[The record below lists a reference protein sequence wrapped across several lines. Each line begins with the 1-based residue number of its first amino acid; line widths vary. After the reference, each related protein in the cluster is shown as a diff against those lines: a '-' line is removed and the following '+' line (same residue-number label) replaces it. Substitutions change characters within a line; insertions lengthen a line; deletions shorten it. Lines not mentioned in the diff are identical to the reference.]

1 MSKSPFTVEV
11 IHVKLH
17 MFVFSETY
25 WVEKLKADNK
35 DYYEDD

>member
-1 MSKSPFTVEV
+1 MVDV
-11 IHVKLH
+11 IQRKTL
-17 MFVFSETY
+17 FVFSETY